1 MRETAPLYNINIV
14 SFNSIIT
21 TMSKEIHILYKYTL
35 ICRVC
40 IFFLVHGFI
49 YFIVGQIL
57 QKNKKKC
64 YIYTRR
70 TNRIKVLEKNYRHV
84 LLRENHY
91 RRCISKSFFLNSSY
105 NKWTITIKLLYYH
118 RLLLCPSK
126 STIMN
131 LQSCK
136 MLRFI

>member
-21 TMSKEIHILYKYTL
+21 TMSKEILILYKYTL

-40 IFFLVHGFI
+40 IFFFSTWFYLFYCRIDTTEEH
-49 YFIVGQIL
+49 
-57 QKNKKKC
+57 KKC

-84 LLRENHY
+84 LLRENHH
-91 RRCISKSFFLNSSY
+91 RPCISKSFFLNSSY

-131 LQSCK
+131 L
-136 MLRFI
+136 